1 MNDNILDL
9 QHVNVQFDT
18 FDGLFSAVRNVSLSI
33 GKEESIGI
41 IGESGCGKHLSCE
54 SCAILA
60 HTLRRG
66 KIFSRART
74 LAKV

>member
-41 IGESGCGKHLSCE
+41 IGESGCGKSTLSF
-54 SCAILA
+54 AIMRYLA
-60 HTLRRG
+60 QRLRRG
-66 KIFSRART
+66 KDPFQGPACQ
-74 LAKV
+74 V